1 MSTHLKKKIKKKKKK
16 NHNDKDEEIVP
27 MKHERT
33 GNINYYSEEIA
44 KNIFEKIF
52 SLIFT
57 NNFHN
62 KIENKISDYCFDL
75 TKKAVNNLIE
85 LNNINHDCDDFDIDK
100 IEINSCIK
108 YNNSDTNIK
117 RYKVKIH
124 KIALGIRNDK
134 VEENLMESLDMP
146 RPFKNKKI
154 DESLNKSTLTEKNK
168 YLSKGKL
175 YQYSIN
181 LTKNNFWGD
190 IPCPKVNNIDRT
202 SSNYNNFIPKK
213 EESKKDLKHN
223 KKKSVSLNQEKT
235 NFSYSNFISRL
246 SKNVNS
252 LRDKNKSNNIID
264 AFIPKKRPFVSLY
277 NYPSYP
283 LENIELK
290 KEETEEIINLRKEA
304 IELANIKEKN
314 KRRKYVY
321 QPEKTKED
329 IEKEKMIK
337 KGKFTYDNEG
347 KVLIVKEFRQES
359 LPKEFSAIMS
369 RQKEIKPAKTFE
381 ACKKE
386 KALMESKAEKNIEY
400 NNDEEQIINSY
411 LVKSRLTQPLLNL
424 AGLSDYMKNFYTD
437 NEIDKNTLQRKNND
451 FLLLSKINTKSRV
464 EPSGSN
470 FNLINPSVGVTIKD
484 KKNEK
489 SGGNN
494 FYREFHKYSVND
506 FNRTL
511 QDTLE
516 WSKMKFKEKS
526 KEEFNPTVTAEL
538 PNLKDSNFFKKM
550 VIKEDKDKDGSEL
563 NDINVKTD
571 FMQKIKNKR
580 TSQRFL
586 EEQTKKTNI
595 ENSSIFTNTKYYTKK
610 NMVKSSSEINI
621 NTDKLNKFKELLFH
635 DNDFRTT
642 YIKPYKNTLSDKNN
656 SIFEFRNQSSIKTKN
671 KNKQNSTKKYNEM
684 DTFNKNII
692 LGNTIYQRTLNKN
705 MVLPKISMKNNET
718 NYSNRTMIN
727 FIRERSK
734 KSVWKDYMEKREN
747 DSKKKK
753 VKKVKSIR
761 KQFF

>member
-1 MSTHLKKKIKKKKKK
+1 MSTQLKKKNKKKRKK
-16 NHNDKDEEIVP
+16 NNDEHEEEIVP
-27 MKHERT
+27 TKHERT
-33 GNINYYSEEIA
+33 GNINYFSEEIA
-44 KNIFEKIF
+44 KMILEKIV
-52 SLIFT
+52 SLVFT
-57 NNFHN
+57 NNFQN
-62 KIENKISDYCFDL
+62 KIENKLSEYCYDL
-75 TKKAVNNLIE
+75 TKKTVNNLIE
-85 LNNINHDCDDFDIDK
+85 LSNINHDCDDFDIDK

-117 RYKVKIH
+117 RHKVKIH
-124 KIALGIRNDK
+124 KIAWGIRNDK
-134 VEENLMESLDMP
+134 VESNLMESLDIP
-146 RPFKNKKI
+146 SPFKNKKI
-154 DESLNKSTLTEKNK
+154 DELLNKSTLVEKNK
-168 YLSKGKL
+168 YLSKAKL
-175 YQYSIN
+175 YQYSIS

-190 IPCPKVNNIDRT
+190 ISCPKGNNIDRT

-213 EESKKDLKHN
+213 EESKKNLKHIKKRSISSN
-223 KKKSVSLNQEKT
+223 KDKS
-235 NFSYSNFISRL
+235 NFSYRNFISRISNKL
-246 SKNVNS
+246 NS
-252 LRDKNKSNNIID
+252 LRDKNKSNNFYEAI
-264 AFIPKKRPFVSLY
+264 IPKKMSFVPLY

-283 LENIELK
+283 IENIEQK

-304 IELANIKEKN
+304 IELANSKEKN
-314 KRRKYVY
+314 KRKKYIY
-321 QPEKTKED
+321 QPEKSKED

-347 KVLIVKEFRQES
+347 KVLIVKEFRQEN

-400 NNDEEQIINSY
+400 NNNEEQTLNSY

-424 AGLSDYMKNFYTD
+424 VGLSDYMKNFYTD
-437 NEIDKNTLQRKNND
+437 NEMDPNTLQRKYND
-451 FLLLSKINTKSRV
+451 FLMLSKINTKSRV

-470 FNLINPSVGVTIKD
+470 FNLINPSVGVKIKD

-516 WSKMKFKEKS
+516 WTKMKYREKS

-538 PNLKDSNFFKKM
+538 PNLKDANLFKKIL
-550 VIKEDKDKDGSEL
+550 IKDDKDKDRSEL
-563 NDINVKTD
+563 NDVNLKTD

-580 TSQRFL
+580 TRQRFL
-586 EEQTKKTNI
+586 DEQTKKTYI
-595 ENSSIFTNTKYYTKK
+595 ENSSIMTNTKYYTKK

-621 NTDKLNKFKELLFH
+621 DSDKLNKFKELLFH
-635 DNDFRTT
+635 GNDFRTT
-642 YIKPYKNTLSDKNN
+642 YIKPYKSKLSDKNN
-656 SIFEFRNQSSIKTKN
+656 NIFEFRNQSSMRIKN
-671 KNKQNSTKKYNEM
+671 KNKHNNLKMYNEM

-692 LGNTIYQRTLNKN
+692 LGNAIYQRTVNKN
-705 MVLPKISMKNNET
+705 MLLPKISSKKNNET

-727 FIRERSK
+727 FVRERTK
-734 KSVWKDYMEKREN
+734 RSVWEGYMQKREN

-753 VKKVKSIR
+753 VEKVKSVKI
-761 KQFF
+761 K